1 MYRDDSD
8 AVRQRLQVLDREAEA
23 LRRQN
28 ESMKEQLLAIRQR
41 PWSPHLDVYQS
52 YLAGLSPAE
61 RAALAH
67 HRVTRFPVWLTGV
80 LHLATFG
87 LFSVIHFGLK
97 HDELPRAQHDDP
109 TAGRSIGYSFI
120 PFFNLYWVFFNSIRL
135 ADRINLQFRLRGMA
149 DEMPR
154 GLMIACSVLQVIP
167 YLGLFIGIPVMWT
180 IGAMWLQHALNKVA
194 DLDPILL
201 LTEGDTLPP

>member
-8 AVRQRLQVLDREAEA
+8 AIRQRLEVLDRESEA

-28 ESMKEQLLAIRQR
+28 EAMKAQLLAVRQR

-52 YLAGLSPAE
+52 YLLHLTAGE

-67 HRVTRFPVWLTGV
+67 HRVTKFPVWAAGLLNLVTC
-80 LHLATFG
+80 G
-87 LFSVIHFGLK
+87 LFSLIHFGLK

-109 TAGRSIGYSFI
+109 TAGKSIGYFFI
-120 PFFNLYWVFFNSIRL
+120 PFFQLYWIFFTSTRL
-135 ADRINLQFRLRGMA
+135 ADRINLQFRLRGLP

-154 GLMIACSVLQVIP
+154 GLMVACSIVTVIP
-167 YLGLFIGIPVMWT
+167 YLGLFLGLPLMWT
-180 IGAMWLQHALNKVA
+180 AGAMYLQRALNRVA
-194 DLDPILL
+194 DLDPVLL
-201 LTEGDTLPP
+201 LEDGDTR